1 MMAPA
6 YVEREGASRK
16 RRRVAEA
23 CGACRDR
30 KTRCDG
36 RQPVCQAC
44 EDRGVGSSCVYKINR
59 RRRRRP
65 MPMPMPVP
73 ITSAS
78 DREESRD
85 AEWVSRRSSPN
96 LQRVIDN
103 ANIASDSSCQP
114 WSSTHS
120 DGLAI
125 LAGRHDNSIYGPS
138 STVAF
143 LRRLVT
149 KSSHDP
155 VSQPTH
161 ALAAVHIPERIPQQ
175 NDAMAQLPRR
185 RSADE
190 FLFCYWEFIHPMFP
204 VLHKTTFFKQYEQ
217 FWATESRAD
226 DAISSD
232 SAGENVIFLSTM
244 NLVFALGCKFSN
256 AIPDAQKESAAD
268 EFYQKSRQLSNFDA
282 LDSAS
287 LPLVQMWLLTGIYL
301 QSTRHANRCWNSIGL
316 AIRVA
321 QGLGLH
327 VDPGVRKTTSQ
338 LEREVRRR
346 VWHTCVNL
354 DRLLAMTFG
363 RPTIINKGN
372 AVLLPAMVDD
382 EFLNEHAKGVQPPGT
397 PSYLGLF
404 VSSCTLLE
412 LLEKVLEFLSA
423 NEHTP
428 SFESQLEASKY
439 RAEMVMSVLDL
450 NRQLD
455 DFSISIPSYL
465 RVAVQEDSDSP
476 HANRVMLQK
485 HVLDCRFLLTR
496 LLLLRPLLLLSITME
511 EPKTHFLDATGQS
524 MLTNAMVKQCCDLCV
539 QTAFRLIDTVY
550 ASLRTPYR
558 SSCWHAVYFTFSSA
572 IVLMASLKCSMLNI
586 ESNQV
591 DFQTKWD
598 RCLAILEHY
607 QDRVQSA
614 SHAINSL
621 KAVQM
626 RIFQNEHVQD
636 EPSRG
641 PVGSGLT
648 PAFGGG
654 MTMTAEPEL
663 GEIHGLDTA
672 DAFSMDGL
680 SELYLST
687 HSTDM
692 TWLELFQ
699 LQPNIS

>member
-1 MMAPA
+1 MDPA
-6 YVEREGASRK
+6 YAEREGAARK

-65 MPMPMPVP
+65 MAIP
-73 ITSAS
+73 SES
-78 DREESRD
+78 DRESRN
-85 AEWVSRRSSPN
+85 AEWVSRRSQYLPTEQSHPS
-96 LQRVIDN
+96 LQRVVDN
-103 ANIASDSSCQP
+103 NTASDASCQP

-143 LRRLVT
+143 LRRLLT

-155 VSQPTH
+155 TTQPTH
-161 ALAAVHIPERIPQQ
+161 SLVSAHIPERIPRQ

-190 FLFCYWEFIHPMFP
+190 FLFCYWEFIHPTFP
-204 VLHKTTFFKQYEQ
+204 VLHKTTFGKQYEQ

-226 DAISSD
+226 DVSSD

-268 EFYQKSRQLSNFDA
+268 GFYQKSRQLSNFDA

-287 LPLVQMWLLTGIYL
+287 LPLVQMWLLNGIYL

-327 VDPGVRKTTSQ
+327 ADLDVRKATSQ

-363 RPTIINKGN
+363 RPTMINKGN
-372 AVLLPAMVDD
+372 AVPLPAMVDD
-382 EFLNEHAKGVQPPGT
+382 EFLSEHAEGVQPPET

-412 LLEKVLEFLSA
+412 LLEKVLEFLSK

-439 RAEMVMSVLDL
+439 RTEMVMAVLDL

-476 HANRVMLQK
+476 DANRVMLQN

-496 LLLLRPLLLLSITME
+496 LLLLRPLLLLTITMD
-511 EPKTHFLDATGQS
+511 EPKARFPDATGQS
-524 MLTNAMVKQCCDLCV
+524 MLTNAMIKQCCELCV

-572 IVLMASLKCSMLNI
+572 IVLMASLKCSMLSI

-591 DFQTKWD
+591 DFQTRWD
-598 RCLAILEHY
+598 HCLAILEHY

-626 RIFQNEHVQD
+626 RIFQNDHVQD
-636 EPSRG
+636 EPSRDL
-641 PVGSGLT
+641 VGSDLTPTLGGSLT
-648 PAFGGG
+648 PAAG
-654 MTMTAEPEL
+654 PEV
-663 GEIHGLDTA
+663 GEHHGPDMA
-672 DAFSMDGL
+672 DAFGMDGF
-680 SELYLST
+680 SELYLNT
-687 HSTDM
+687 QSTDM

-699 LQPNIS
+699 LQPNLS